1 MKGSTR
7 ENNNL
12 SRRTSQEQKDYT
24 ENEREQ
30 GKSNYVERS
39 KKGDMQVTWPGMYD
53 SEIQTDSDSDSES
66 KMLGRQ

>member
-12 SRRTSQEQKDYT
+12 SRRTSQEQKEDT
-24 ENEREQ
+24 ENEIEQ

-53 SEIQTDSDSDSES
+53 SEI
-66 KMLGRQ
+66 